1 MSCLLRG
8 LKAYTDRVT
17 AIVTVTDNGGSS
29 GRLRKDFDMVPPGD
43 IRNCLVALADGE
55 PLWADLL
62 QYRFEESELDGH
74 SFGNLLITALTR
86 VTGSFDTAV
95 RELNRLL
102 KVRGRVLPAT
112 GSKVSLIAEHFDGT
126 KTTGEVQ
133 VTASGKPIREL
144 AMRPRVGPA
153 ADDVISAVA
162 EAELT
167 IFGPGSLFTS
177 VIPNLL
183 VPGIREAVVANPGPK
198 VYVANIM
205 TQPGETTGL
214 SLAGHLDALE
224 QHVGA
229 PFLTGVVVH
238 RGELPPELVAK
249 YAEEG
254 SELVGVD
261 ETIDPARG
269 LQIAE
274 ADLRDR
280 EAPAVRH
287 ESRALARC
295 LFDHFLAHLP
305 R

>member
-8 LKAYTDRVT
+8 LKEYSSRVT

-55 PLWADLL
+55 PLWADVL
-62 QYRFEESELDGH
+62 QYRFDEAELEGH

-86 VTGSFDTAV
+86 VTGSFDQAV

-112 GSKVSLIAEHFDGT
+112 GSKVSLIAEHHDGS

-133 VTASGKPIREL
+133 VTASGKPIRALE
-144 AMRPRVGPA
+144 MRPRVGPA
-153 ADDVISAVA
+153 AADVVQAIA
-162 EAELT
+162 EAELLV
-167 IFGPGSLFTS
+167 FGPGSLFTS

-183 VPGIREAVVANPGPK
+183 VPGIREAVLANPAPK

-214 SLAGHLDALE
+214 SLSEHLDALE
-224 QHVGA
+224 AHAGE
-229 PFLTGVVVH
+229 PFLTGIVVH
-238 RGELPPELVAK
+238 RGALPRRLEEK
-249 YAEEG
+249 YAREG
-254 SELVGVD
+254 SVVVEPDDRIGVD
-261 ETIDPARG
+261 RG
-269 LQIAE
+269 LIVAE
-274 ADLRDR
+274 ADLRDPTA
-280 EAPAVRH
+280 EVVRH
-287 ESRALARC
+287 DPKALARC
-295 LFDHFLAHLP
+295 LIQSFLGD